1 MNTELLE
8 ALEQI
13 EKEKDISKETLLEA
27 IENSLLTACKNH
39 FGKADNVKVNID
51 PVTCQFSVYAEKTVV
66 EKVED
71 DVTEISLEKAR
82 EIDSKY
88 ELGDIV
94 NVEIKSKE
102 FGRIATQNAKNVI
115 LQKIREEERKVL
127 FNQYYGKE
135 KDVVTGVVQRYLGRN
150 VSINLGKVDAIL
162 NENEMVKGEVFKPTE
177 RIKVYIL
184 EVKDTTKGP
193 RILVSRTH
201 PELVKRL
208 FESEVTEVRDGIVEI
223 KCIAREAGS
232 RTKIA
237 VWSNDPDVDPVGAC
251 VGMNGARVNA
261 IVNELRGEK
270 IDVINW
276 NENPAIL
283 IENALSPA
291 KVVAVLADPEE
302 KTAKVVVPDYQLSLA
317 IGKEGQ
323 NARLAARLTGF
334 KIDIKSETQAREIEG
349 WLDVDDDEEYYEDYE
364 EYKESQVQ
372 DEEAYAEDAEYEDY
386 DGDYSG
392 DYDVETE
399 DGDRAE
405 SAEEPDLQAAEETP
419 EEKGRQSVLVSEH
432 IN

>member
-66 EKVED
+66 ENVED

-127 FNQYYGKE
+127 FNQYYAKE

-208 FESEVTEVRDGIVEI
+208 FESEVTEVRDGTVEI

-232 RTKIA
+232 RTK
-237 VWSNDPDVDPVGAC
+237 DRR
-251 VGMNGARVNA
+251 M
-261 IVNELRGEK
+261 
-270 IDVINW
+270 
-276 NENPAIL
+276 
-283 IENALSPA
+283 
-291 KVVAVLADPEE
+291 
-302 KTAKVVVPDYQLSLA
+302 
-317 IGKEGQ
+317 
-323 NARLAARLTGF
+323 
-334 KIDIKSETQAREIEG
+334 
-349 WLDVDDDEEYYEDYE
+349 
-364 EYKESQVQ
+364 VQ
-372 DEEAYAEDAEYEDY
+372 
-386 DGDYSG
+386 
-392 DYDVETE
+392 
-399 DGDRAE
+399 
-405 SAEEPDLQAAEETP
+405 
-419 EEKGRQSVLVSEH
+419 
-432 IN
+432 